1 MFREHMQT
9 SSCAMRFICFKNID
23 ASAFFV
29 NLHTPVNS
37 SSYEIRKIPI
47 LVDSEFISIIT
58 LASLQ

>member
-1 MFREHMQT
+1 MQT
-9 SSCAMRFICFKNID
+9 SCAMRFICFENID

-47 LVDSEFISIIT
+47 LVDSQFISIFT
-58 LASLQ
+58 LSSLL

>member
-1 MFREHMQT
+1 MQT

-58 LASLQ
+58 LASLL